1 MNLHYFGQTF
11 SYIIINIA
19 FNLILR
25 PIESGERIIDYP
37 QSKNVND
44 QNFQD
49 IVVNSPSHY
58 HDNYQYYYA
67 DNTVGYIPINVNS
80 NNPNI
85 MDGLRLQLH
94 KRKGVSLRSP
104 PVRRS
109 DESQVTLRGWLYRL
123 EGAALKQ
130 WKRRWCVLADYC
142 LFYYKGIQFYAL
154 NSSHASILFIETF
167 FKYYYCYIIYVN
179 SLLQSLMHLMCT

>member
-1 MNLHYFGQTF
+1 MGDR
-11 SYIIINIA
+11 IA
-19 FNLILR
+19 A
-25 PIESGERIIDYP
+25 YQ
-37 QSKNVND
+37 QSKNVNGQD
-44 QNFQD
+44 LQD
-49 IVVNSPSHY
+49 IVVNSPANY
-58 HDNYQYYYA
+58 HNNYQYYYA
-67 DNTVGYIPINVNS
+67 DNTVGYIPANVDA

-85 MDGLRLQLH
+85 MDGLRVQLQ

-142 LFYYKGIQFYAL
+142 LFYYKGINFL
-154 NSSHASILFIETF
+154 CSHFILFNLLKPFYITTSVSH
-167 FKYYYCYIIYVN
+167 YSLPLVLHCIIYNVN
-179 SLLQSLMHLMCT
+179 CCVFW